1 METVVLVL
9 FFLAM
14 SSLSGAL
21 WSLSI
26 DLAQTQKERTAA
38 GEHRP

>member
-1 METVVLVL
+1 METVILVL
-9 FFLAM
+9 FFAAM

-26 DLAQTQKERTAA
+26 ALSQTQKHRVAVR
-38 GEHRP
+38 EHRP

>member
-1 METVVLVL
+1 METAILVL
-9 FFLAM
+9 FFSAM

-26 DLAQTQKERTAA
+26 DLAQTQKERAAA